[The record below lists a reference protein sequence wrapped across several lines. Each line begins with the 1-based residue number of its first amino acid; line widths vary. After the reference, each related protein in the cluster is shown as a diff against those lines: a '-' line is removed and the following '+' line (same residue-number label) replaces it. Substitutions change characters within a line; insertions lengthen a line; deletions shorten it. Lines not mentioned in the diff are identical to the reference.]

1 MNFLEL
7 VKNRYSCRNYKPQG
21 IEEEK
26 LKYILECVRFA
37 PSAVNKQPWKF
48 RIVNSNDDKA
58 KIQQCYDREWFATA
72 PTYII
77 ASVLHNEEWVRADG
91 KHHGNIDVSIAV
103 EHLCLAATEQG
114 LATCWVCNFDAEKC
128 KNLFGM
134 SENEEPAVLIPIGYA
149 NDQPKEKKRK
159 PLEEITEEPS
169 QKKTISPNA
178 IFTTF
183 GLIFYLSISVNRA
196 NRRPSRSMFS
206 KNIFSGRT
214 QYCSSP

>member
-7 VKNRYSCRNYKPQG
+7 VKNRYSCRSYKPQA
-21 IEEEK
+21 IEEKK

-48 RIVNSNDDKA
+48 RIVRNNDDKA

-77 ASVLHNEEWVRADG
+77 ASVLHDEEWVRADG

-159 PLEEITEEPS
+159 PLEEITE
-169 QKKTISPNA
+169 
-178 IFTTF
+178 
-183 GLIFYLSISVNRA
+183 
-196 NRRPSRSMFS
+196 
-206 KNIFSGRT
+206 
-214 QYCSSP
+214 

>member
-7 VKNRYSCRNYKPQG
+7 VKNRYSCRSYKPQA

-48 RIVNSNDDKA
+48 RIVRNNDDKA

-114 LATCWVCNFDAEKC
+114 LATCWVCNFNAEKC

-159 PLEEITEEPS
+159 PLEEITE
-169 QKKTISPNA
+169 
-178 IFTTF
+178 
-183 GLIFYLSISVNRA
+183 
-196 NRRPSRSMFS
+196 
-206 KNIFSGRT
+206 
-214 QYCSSP
+214 